1 MAERNMPDYHTI
13 QAAVA
18 GEAWAV
24 EKVLDCYSDELDK
37 LATVEKKQPDG
48 SIKNEIDGDMRQTL
62 VLNLIEAIPQFLSV
76 WRNGKRSV

>member
-1 MAERNMPDYHTI
+1 MAEKNMPDYDTI

-18 GEAWAV
+18 GKAWAV
-24 EKVLDCYSDELDK
+24 KKVLDCYSGELDK

-48 SIKNEIDGDMRQTL
+48 SMKKEIDADMRQTL
-62 VLNLIEAIPQFLSV
+62 VLKLIEAIPQFLSA